1 MGGRKLQDNIAK
13 EKISNI
19 NDLIQ
24 ILEKYNIPEGSFY
37 RGESKNRPIV
47 AACYRQDY
55 YLSSWNDLNSM
66 IKDMYFETA
75 HGLTDIER
83 QNFLAYAQ
91 HHGLPTNL
99 IDITESP
106 LIALHFACQNI
117 SNNAKDKPCIHI
129 FQKDRF
135 SNISNDNVKIEIRSF
150 YQDLIDQL
158 SPSYT
163 RMDSLI
169 LFQDILIDFILRD
182 EDKFLKTLSHNL
194 QLAKTRL
201 DKEKDKDF
209 IENIELFSSRLENFD
224 YFNPVKFLKNLIL
237 NPILNESDSINK
249 NHWKSIIDRI
259 SNKLFS
265 NEEFYN
271 QIKNDYYLDK
281 IDYTHVYILLFI
293 LAFYI
298 NLESIKVNFSK
309 VMPKCPLMLYK
320 TSVNFDRMKL
330 QSGMFIFQNVI
341 YPYSRRAMNINSRFI
356 AQPIE
361 PDLTIEISDPE
372 NVSKELSILKIN
384 NMTIFGDPDNTAK
397 YIKEKYKRPIKNNVK
412 TNNEN
417 PDDNI
422 DSNTNDEQ
430 QKINYSSTP
439 CLNSC
444 QHYCEHM
451 NQN

>member
-1 MGGRKLQDNIAK
+1 MQDKIAK
-13 EKISNI
+13 DKISNI
-19 NDLIQ
+19 NDVIK
-24 ILEKYNIPEGSFY
+24 ILNKYNIPQDSFY
-37 RGESKNRPIV
+37 RGESRNRPIV
-47 AACYRQDY
+47 ATCYRPDY
-55 YLSSWNDLNSM
+55 YLSSWNNLNSM

-135 SNISNDNVKIEIRSF
+135 SNISNNNVKIEIRSF
-150 YQDLIDQL
+150 YQDLINQL
-158 SPSYT
+158 SPGYA

-182 EDKFLKTLSHNL
+182 EDKFLKMLSHNL
-194 QLAKTRL
+194 KLAKTRL
-201 DKEKDKDF
+201 DKAKDIDL
-209 IENIELFSSRLENFD
+209 IDNIEMFSSRLENFD

-237 NPILNESDSINK
+237 NPILNEDGSIEK
-249 NHWKSIIDRI
+249 NHWKHIIDRI

-265 NEEFYN
+265 NEKFYDQMTN
-271 QIKNDYYLDK
+271 SYYIDK
-281 IDYTHVYILLFI
+281 IEYIHLYILIFI
-293 LAFYI
+293 LVFYI
-298 NLESIKVNFSK
+298 DLESMYVNFSK
-309 VMPKCPLMLYK
+309 IMPRCPLMLYK

-330 QSGMFIFQNVI
+330 QSGMFIFQNVV
-341 YPYSRRAMNINSRFI
+341 YPSSPRAMNMNSRFI

-372 NVSKELSILKIN
+372 NIARELSALKIN
-384 NMTIFGDPDNTAK
+384 NMTIFGDPDNAAK
-397 YIKEKYKRPIKNNVK
+397 YIKEKYKRPFNNK
-412 TNNEN
+412 KYRSRTCFE
-417 PDDNI
+417 
-422 DSNTNDEQ
+422 
-430 QKINYSSTP
+430 
-439 CLNSC
+439 
-444 QHYCEHM
+444 
-451 NQN
+451 

>member
-1 MGGRKLQDNIAK
+1 MQDKIAK
-13 EKISNI
+13 DKISSV
-19 NDLIQ
+19 NDVIR
-24 ILEKYNIPEGSFY
+24 ILNKYNIPQDSFY

-47 AACYRQDY
+47 AACYRKDY

-129 FQKDRF
+129 FKKDRF
-135 SNISNDNVKIEIRSF
+135 SSISNENVKIEIRSF
-150 YQDLIDQL
+150 YQDLINQM

-163 RMDSLI
+163 RIDSLI
-169 LFQDILIDFILRD
+169 LFHDILINFLYRD
-182 EDKFLKTLSHNL
+182 ECNFLKMLSYNL
-194 QLAKTRL
+194 QLAKDRL
-201 DKEKDKDF
+201 DNEKDIDL
-209 IENIELFSSRLENFD
+209 IENIESFSRNILV
-224 YFNPVKFLKNLIL
+224 FNHCETFNFLKDNIL
-237 NPILNESDSINK
+237 NPILNEGGSMFRSYCK
-249 NHWKSIIDRI
+249 RVIDQI

-265 NEEFYN
+265 NERFYYPMGN
-271 QIKNDYYLDK
+271 EYYLDNIEYK
-281 IDYTHVYILLFI
+281 HVYIILFI

-298 NLESIKVNFSK
+298 DLESIKINFSK
-309 VMPKCPLMLYK
+309 IMPRCPLMLYK

-341 YPYSRRAMNINSRFI
+341 YPSSPGSMNINSRFI

-361 PDLTIEISDPE
+361 PDLTIEISNPE
-372 NVSKELSILKIN
+372 KISRELSTLKIN
-384 NMTIFGDPDNTAK
+384 NMTIFGDPDNAAK
-397 YIKEKYKRPIKNNVK
+397 YIKEKYKRPFNNK
-412 TNNEN
+412 KYRSRTCFE
-417 PDDNI
+417 
-422 DSNTNDEQ
+422 
-430 QKINYSSTP
+430 
-439 CLNSC
+439 
-444 QHYCEHM
+444 
-451 NQN
+451 